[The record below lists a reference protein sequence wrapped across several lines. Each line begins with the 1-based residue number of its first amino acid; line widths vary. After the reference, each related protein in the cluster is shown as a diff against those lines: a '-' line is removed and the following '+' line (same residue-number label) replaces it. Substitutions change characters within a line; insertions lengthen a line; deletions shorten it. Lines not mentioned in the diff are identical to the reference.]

1 MTENEETTYE
11 LTESGKAVYYAFIE
25 AYKKKHPELS
35 EEQAIKAVKD
45 SVARAFND

>member
-25 AYKKKHPELS
+25 AYMKKHPEAS
-35 EEQAIKAVKD
+35 EEQAVKAIRENL
-45 SVARAFND
+45 A